1 MSETT
6 YYHFNKPDS
15 NTPLSVLVSYNGN
28 LDLIDSTL
36 KDIDNTADLASSTA
50 SAASSAAQSAET
62 VASQA
67 AQVAA
72 AAQSAVAS
80 KPSIDDTAPSSSNTY
95 SSSKIQELIGT
106 GVIDDSQT
114 SATTT
119 FSSNKIVSE
128 IAKVTTVNTYSLASG
143 SWTVNS
149 DIETSTDYPYIYTL
163 ASSRYT
169 DTSSPIWQVNGVGT
183 IITADEAEDAA
194 KVTQAVFSSTGI
206 VLYATEQ
213 VTENLV
219 LAVKGVA

>member
-6 YYHFNKPDS
+6 NYHFNKPDT

-28 LDLIDSTL
+28 LDLIDATL
-36 KDIDNTADLASSTA
+36 KEIDDTADLASSTA

-67 AQVAA
+67 AQTAA

-95 SSSKIQELIGT
+95 SSSKIQALIGT

-114 SATTT
+114 SAATTY
-119 FSSNKIVSE
+119 SSNKIVAE

-169 DTSSPIWQVNGVGT
+169 DTSSPIWQINGVGT
-183 IITADEAEDAA
+183 IMTADEAEDAA

>member
-80 KPSIDDTAPSSSNTY
+80 KPSIDD
-95 SSSKIQELIGT
+95 
-106 GVIDDSQT
+106 SQT

-128 IAKVTTVNTYSLASG
+128 IAKVITVNTYSLASG